1 MRVLVTG
8 SKGQLGS
15 EIRDLYTN
23 YENIEFIFK
32 DLPELD
38 ISNINL
44 LNPFIIDQN
53 INAVINCAAY
63 TAVDEAEE
71 NFEISENVNSKGVS
85 NLVKVLKKVGAKLI
99 HISTDYVFD
108 GNNFL
113 PYEETDLVN
122 PVGIYAKTKR
132 AGELAAVNSD
142 IDSIVI
148 RTSWLYSSYGNNFVK
163 KMLQLGRSSEQL
175 NVVFDQVGTPTY
187 ARDLA
192 KACLD
197 ILCFGNSQMISQ
209 KGRLY
214 HYSNEGV
221 ASWYDFAVS
230 IMDEAGI
237 GCDIKPIL
245 TTDFPNLAIRPHYSV
260 LNKSKIK
267 NHFKIQIPHW
277 KDSLRD
283 CLKKI
288 KTGL

>member
-1 MRVLVTG
+1 MKILITG
-8 SKGQLGS
+8 ANGQLGS
-15 EIRDLYTN
+15 EIKDLAGN
-23 YENIEFIFK
+23 YENFDCIFM
-32 DLPELD
+32 DLPHLD
-38 ISNINL
+38 ICNVKI
-44 LNPFIIDQN
+44 LNSIILDQN

-163 KMLQLGRSSEQL
+163 KCYNLDA
-175 NVVFDQVGTPTY
+175 VV
-187 ARDLA
+187 
-192 KACLD
+192 
-197 ILCFGNSQMISQ
+197 N
-209 KGRLY
+209 
-214 HYSNEGV
+214 N
-221 ASWYDFAVS
+221 
-230 IMDEAGI
+230 
-237 GCDIKPIL
+237 
-245 TTDFPNLAIRPHYSV
+245 
-260 LNKSKIK
+260 
-267 NHFKIQIPHW
+267 
-277 KDSLRD
+277 
-283 CLKKI
+283 
-288 KTGL
+288 